1 MVTVSNAFLAALAD
15 PDAHPQRMVF
25 KFDNGTII
33 SNEDI
38 DVTGGVD
45 FHEVFCSETDLTIG
59 LTPSSEISFGLFNND
74 GHWTSFTFGTFNA
87 YIGVMLSETSNG
99 SAAVQ
104 RPSITI
110 SGRNMTV
117 SGNGKSQT
125 FELCPLGRFIAPRPA
140 VVQKVLID
148 VTANDQM
155 TLFDENL
162 PSAAT
167 LGITYPVTA
176 GAMLRALCRHVGVS
190 ASTYTF
196 LNSTLTMAEPETETY
211 TMREVLGWIA
221 EAACANARF
230 NREGVLELAWFNT
243 TAKSFNEGNYA
254 TFEPSWYQAPKV
266 QRLHV
271 RNADS
276 TEEAVVG
283 SGANAYMIQ
292 NNPFLRQDDT
302 EEEEVST

>member
-1 MVTVSNAFLAALAD
+1 MVTVSNAFMAALAD
-15 PDAHPQRMVF
+15 PVAHPQRMVF

-38 DVTGGVD
+38 DVEGGVD

-59 LTPSSEISFGLFNND
+59 LTPSSEISFGLFNID
-74 GHWTSFTFGTFNA
+74 GHWTNFTFGAFNA
-87 YIGVMLSETSNG
+87 YIGVMLSETSNS
-99 SAAVQ
+99 SAAAQ
-104 RPSITI
+104 RPSISI

-117 SGNGKSQT
+117 NGNGKRQT

-167 LGITYPVTA
+167 LGITYPVSA
-176 GAMLRALCRHVGVS
+176 GDMLRALCNYVGVS

-211 TMREVLGWIA
+211 TMRDVLGWIA

-243 TAKSFNEGNYA
+243 TSKSFHEGNYA
-254 TFEPSWYQAPKV
+254 TFEPSWYQAPKE
-266 QRLHV
+266 QKLHV

-276 TEEAVVG
+276 TAESVIG
-283 SGANAYMIQ
+283 SGENAYMIQ

-302 EEEEVST
+302 EVDNS

>member
-1 MVTVSNAFLAALAD
+1 MVTVSNAFMAALAD

-25 KFDNGTII
+25 QFDNGTII

-38 DVTGGVD
+38 DVEGGVD
-45 FHEVFCSETDLTIG
+45 FHEIFCSETDLTIG
-59 LTPSSEISFGLFNND
+59 LTPSSEISFGLFNID
-74 GHWTSFTFGTFNA
+74 GHWTGFTFGTFNA
-87 YIGVMLSETSNG
+87 YIGVMLSETANG

-104 RPSITI
+104 RPAITI
-110 SGRNMTV
+110 SNRSMTV
-117 SGNGKSQT
+117 NGNGKRQT

-155 TLFDENL
+155 SLFDENL
-162 PSAAT
+162 PSASA

-176 GAMLRALCRHVGVS
+176 GNMLRALCNYVGVS
-190 ASTYTF
+190 ASTYSF
-196 LNSTLTMAEPETETY
+196 LNSGLTMNEPDTETY
-211 TMREVLGWIA
+211 TMRDVLGWIA

-230 NREGVLELAWFNT
+230 NRDGVLELAWFST
-243 TAKSFNEGNYA
+243 TSKSFNEGNYA

-266 QRLHV
+266 QKLHI

-276 TEEAVVG
+276 TAEAVIG
-283 SGANAYMIQ
+283 SGDNAYMIQ

-302 EEEEVST
+302 EVVNS